1 MSWVLVR
8 RREEE
13 FEMYRDAD
21 IYGYNGH
28 WLPNKHCCDL
38 KELARYL
45 PHQFAM
51 KCEADIR
58 LEEEQKKDPGWDYA
72 VEYYE

>member
-8 RREEE
+8 RQGNLY
-13 FEMYRDAD
+13 EMYRDAD
-21 IYGYNGH
+21 IYGYNGK
-28 WLPNKHCCDL
+28 WLPNNCACNL

-45 PHQFAM
+45 PHQFGR

>member
-13 FEMYRDAD
+13 FEMYRHAD
-21 IYGYNGH
+21 RYGYNGE
-28 WLPNKHCCDL
+28 WLPNKHCCGL